1 MKTVVITG
9 SSKGIG
15 LGLAQHFL
23 TRGHQVMLSSFAKQE
38 LESEVKKAQEQYG
51 ADKVA
56 GCACDVTDIEQ
67 VQALWKAAVEHFGT
81 VDIWLN
87 NAGIANTTS
96 KLWDL
101 ESREIPRVVSTNLT
115 GVIYGTQVALQGM
128 LAQGLGQVYNSEG
141 FGSDDMLVNGLSVYG
156 ATKRGVRYFS
166 EAMAQEVEGLPVQV
180 GTISPG
186 IVLTDFLVDDMRKMD
201 PEQLEIT
208 KAVYNVLADDV
219 ETVTQFLVEELLVNS
234 ENGRRIMWMPE
245 EKANAYFAD
254 EARLSRDLFS
264 QYGL

>member
-1 MKTVVITG
+1 MKAVVITG

-23 TRGHQVMLSSFAKQE
+23 EGGHQVMLSSFARQE
-38 LESEVKKAQEQYG
+38 LEQELKNAREQYG
-51 ADKVA
+51 PEKVA
-56 GCACDVTDIEQ
+56 GFACDVTDIEQ
-67 VQALWKAAVEHFGT
+67 VRALWQAALERFGR
-81 VDIWLN
+81 VDIWMN
-87 NAGIANTTS
+87 NAGIANTTRQ
-96 KLWDL
+96 LWEL

-128 LAQGLGQVYNSEG
+128 LAQGSGQVYNSEG

-166 EAMAQEVEGLPVQV
+166 EAVAQEVAGRPVQV

-186 IVLTDFLVDDMRKMD
+186 IVLTDFLIDDMRKME

-219 ETVTQFLVEELLVNS
+219 ETVTKFLVQEVLGNS

-254 EARLSRDLFS
+254 EGRLSRDLFS

>member
-1 MKTVVITG
+1 MKTIVITG
-9 SSKGIG
+9 STKGIG
-15 LGLAQHFL
+15 LGLAREFL
-23 TRGHQVMLSSFAKQE
+23 KRDCRVVISSRRASAVDQVCTDLETLYGTGKVTGLS
-38 LESEVKKAQEQYG
+38 
-51 ADKVA
+51 
-56 GCACDVTDIEQ
+56 CDITDIEQ
-67 VQALWKAAVEHFGT
+67 VQAIWKAAVDHLGT

-87 NAGIANTTS
+87 NAGIANTTR
-96 KLWDL
+96 KLWEL
-101 ESREIPRVVSTNLT
+101 ESQEIPRVVSTNLT
-115 GVIYGTQVALQGM
+115 GVIFGTQVALQGM
-128 LAQGLGQVYNSEG
+128 LAQGSGQVYNLEG

-166 EAMAQEVEGLPVQV
+166 EAMAQEVEDRPVQV

>member
-23 TRGHQVMLSSFAKQE
+23 KGGHQVVLSSFARQE
-38 LESEVKKAQEQYG
+38 LELEMKKAQEQYG
-51 ADKVA
+51 AEKVT
-56 GCACDVTDIEQ
+56 GCTCDVTDIEQ
-67 VQALWKAAVEHFGT
+67 VQALWKAAVDCFGT

-87 NAGIANTTS
+87 NAGIANTTRQ
-96 KLWDL
+96 LWEL

-128 LAQGLGQVYNSEG
+128 LAQGSGQVYNSEG

-166 EAMAQEVEGLPVQV
+166 EAVAQELEGRPVQV

-186 IVLTDFLVDDMRKMD
+186 IVLTDFLVDDMRKMAS
-201 PEQLEIT
+201 EQLEIT

-219 ETVTQFLVEELLVNS
+219 ETVTQFLVEEVLANN
-234 ENGRRIMWMPE
+234 ENGRRIMWLPE
-245 EKANAYFAD
+245 EKANEYFAD
-254 EARLSRDLFS
+254 ESRLSRDLFS

>member
-23 TRGHQVMLSSFAKQE
+23 KRGHQVMLSSFARKE
-38 LESEVKKAQEQYG
+38 LEGEVKKAQEQYG
-51 ADKVA
+51 AEKVA
-56 GCACDVTDIEQ
+56 GCACDVTDIKQ
-67 VQALWKAAVEHFGT
+67 IRLLWKAAVARFGT

-87 NAGIANTTS
+87 NAGIANTTR

-115 GVIYGTQVALQGM
+115 GVMYGTQVALQGM
-128 LAQGLGQVYNSEG
+128 LEQGSGQVYNSEG

-166 EAMAQEVEGLPVQV
+166 EAVAQEVEGRPVQV
-180 GTISPG
+180 GRISPG
-186 IVLTDFLVDDMRKMD
+186 IVLTDFLVEDMRKMD
-201 PEQLEIT
+201 PEQLETT

-219 ETVTQFLVEELLVNS
+219 ETVTTFLVEEILANT
-234 ENGRRIMWMPE
+234 ENDRRIEWMPE

-254 EARLSRDLFS
+254 EKRLSRDLFS